1 MPRQKSA
8 PKRSGIDLGLLLNR
22 NNENTNTPLGR
33 GGEGGEVKKINHEAV
48 AKLFLRAQL
57 KNKEEEE
64 EEEKNATK
72 TPTVRTNF
80 NDDVLDDDDD
90 EKVEDRNTNN
100 VLRLVK
106 TLENSHEATRRAL
119 AEALGVVAGTQRE
132 RLETEEER
140 RVILDENDDDDDG
153 DDEKE
158 EDKAGEVFGRST
170 HGEGVEE
177 DIAALPST
185 TFGSATYAE
194 QLKQQVQRQQE
205 KTEQHLLR
213 VQKQM
218 HEQQIQQQYMQR
230 LRQQQQAY
238 GALST
243 INDDIPYAAALARQ
257 QEILHQQLQSQ
268 QA

>member
-8 PKRSGIDLGLLLNR
+8 PKRSGIDLEKLLLNKD
-22 NNENTNTPLGR
+22 NETTNFTPLPRR

-48 AKLFLRAQL
+48 AKLFLRAV

-72 TPTVRTNF
+72 TPTVITNF

-140 RVILDENDDDDDG
+140 RVILDENDDDDDD

-218 HEQQIQQQYMQR
+218 HEQQIQQQ
-230 LRQQQQAY
+230 
-238 GALST
+238 
-243 INDDIPYAAALARQ
+243 
-257 QEILHQQLQSQ
+257 
-268 QA
+268 